1 VTPAD
6 LAEWTVRAKVLADTP
21 DVASAL
27 LESAR
32 ALREAINAAVVA
44 LGESDAGSTSAL
56 ATIDRWLPAALV
68 PDRLGADDDGL
79 PVLTAG
85 RPTDAGRHAL
95 GLIARD
101 AAQMLGTDQRDRV
114 RVCASETC
122 SARFYDRS
130 RAGRRRWCS
139 MPGCGNVEK
148 ARRRPP
154 CGGRRRRR
162 MTPRAQPSRFYFGAM
177 SPSRRL
183 SYALLGGLAVRDYR
197 ADLDLTPGGGGHGT
211 QLRWHT
217 TFTAK
222 VPGSGWL
229 YLRALTKATQ

>member
-1 VTPAD
+1 MD
-6 LAEWTVRAKVLADTP
+6 RARRVLADTP

-68 PDRLGADDDGL
+68 PDRLGADDDAL

-148 ARRRPP
+148 ARRHRA
-154 CGGRRRRR
+154 RR
-162 MTPRAQPSRFYFGAM
+162 AA
-177 SPSRRL
+177 
-183 SYALLGGLAVRDYR
+183 
-197 ADLDLTPGGGGHGT
+197 PGGGGG
-211 QLRWHT
+211 
-217 TFTAK
+217 
-222 VPGSGWL
+222 
-229 YLRALTKATQ
+229 